1 MRRGTTVTNT
11 FSGITYG
18 PSDIQAIEQAGKII
32 AVTLSQADTLKFNQG
47 QV

>member
-18 PSDIQAIEQAGKII
+18 PSDIQAIEQAGNI
-32 AVTLSQADTLKFNQG
+32 AVTLSQADTLKFSQG